1 MLGADGKVSAD
12 GGNQVDWEDMSGQ
25 GPMGYYPLDN
35 INEIDP
41 HGYY

>member
-1 MLGADGKVSAD
+1 MLGAYGKVSVD

-25 GPMGYYPLDN
+25 GPMGYFPLDN

-41 HGYY
+41 HGYC